1 MTQEEKNIKLA
12 ELEGWRLR
20 WQNKGGGELFTE
32 KPKSHC
38 WEVWLP
44 PQNYWNTEAGEAA
57 RQAIDYSPSPPDYFK
72 DLNAVH
78 LLEMY
83 VEDRELWNRYTDE
96 LGIIR
101 HYKADI
107 HCLRSLANIIVSA
120 KAKERCEAIGKTLNL
135 W

>member
-78 LLEMY
+78 ELEKVLTFHQETEY
-83 VEDRELWNRYTDE
+83 
-96 LGIIR
+96 I
-101 HYKADI
+101 
-107 HCLRSLANIIVSA
+107 ANLMRQHKDYPMTKGFMA
-120 KAKERCEAIGKTLNL
+120 TAAQRCEAIGKTLNL